1 MKDIIRTAISH
12 FFIICV
18 CIMFFTALINLLFGA
33 GALLSDN
40 AYPWSYPW
48 IIMLS
53 GFLGAL
59 PTLLFYFKKEPTN
72 KQFLVRCI
80 IHYFVLNAL
89 IISEGFMISWFDK
102 PLDVLIVWLVI
113 TVIYVVVWTVTLLS
127 NRSIKKGVNT
137 ALEKFNEDEG

>member
-1 MKDIIRTAISH
+1 M
-12 FFIICV
+12 
-18 CIMFFTALINLLFGA
+18 
-33 GALLSDN
+33 
-40 AYPWSYPW
+40 
-48 IIMLS
+48 
-53 GFLGAL
+53 
-59 PTLLFYFKKEPTN
+59 
-72 KQFLVRCI
+72 
-80 IHYFVLNAL
+80 LNAL